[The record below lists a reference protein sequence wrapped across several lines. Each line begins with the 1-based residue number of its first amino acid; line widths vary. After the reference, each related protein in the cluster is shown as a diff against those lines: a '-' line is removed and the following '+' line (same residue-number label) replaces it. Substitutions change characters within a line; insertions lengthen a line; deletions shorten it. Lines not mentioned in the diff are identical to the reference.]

1 MPSRASASAR
11 FGPTPLRYLT
21 EVANCSVTPLPPS
34 PAVHRQFTRRSPAYQ
49 ALGVRLSV
57 KHFEIL
63 KPFPGTDKTD
73 RHGHRA
79 LHRDHAPALRRAVE
93 LRDDET
99 RERQGRGEGLRLVH
113 SILAHRAVEHE
124 QRLVWRV
131 GPLLRD
137 HAHHLF

>member
-34 PAVHRQFTRRSPAYQ
+34 PAVHRQFTRRSTRRSPAYQ

-73 RHGHRA
+73 RHGTARCTA
-79 LHRDHAPALRRAVE
+79 TTLPPFAVPSSFV
-93 LRDDET
+93 T
-99 RERQGRGEGLRLVH
+99 
-113 SILAHRAVEHE
+113 
-124 QRLVWRV
+124 
-131 GPLLRD
+131 
-137 HAHHLF
+137 